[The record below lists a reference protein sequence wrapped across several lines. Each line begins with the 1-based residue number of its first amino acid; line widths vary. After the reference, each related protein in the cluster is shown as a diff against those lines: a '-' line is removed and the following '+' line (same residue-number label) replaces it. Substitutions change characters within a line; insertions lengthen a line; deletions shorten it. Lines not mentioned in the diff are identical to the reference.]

1 MLPVY
6 INDQMRFRCSHWT
19 LRMCA
24 FNKLKEKTE
33 IKDTVCGFV
42 FLVALNEAHAHL
54 LFED

>member
-1 MLPVY
+1 MY
-6 INDQMRFRCSHWT
+6 
-19 LRMCA
+19 A
-24 FNKLKEKTE
+24 FNKLKEKLE